1 MGCSPSKGKLFSKPH
16 QFDVQNALVTEE
28 LQEVADGGPALDE
41 DTCLQPQNKEE
52 ELPLLTDEYCTK
64 ETSVAHLD
72 PDPKLPEN
80 DMDSEV
86 TKVKEMPQEII
97 GIVMEMPMNQKVETR
112 KKNTKKRSAERQRK
126 SSVVQTKAGLSPH
139 MVRAHQ
145 AAYNFLNQNISKY
158 EILLGL
164 LDQATQTQ
172 LSLQTPM
179 SALALYFEEIN
190 QALEEMAEEGELM
203 LKEHGD
209 SMTLPS
215 GMFGQ
220 AVCSAKPMDNFDPS
234 PDLLHQLL
242 PDSSEKIRQ
251 VKSSVK
257 TRSDTILEEGREYFS
272 SLSKLYTEKLQA
284 KQAAEFRLAQV
295 LAKVETVTIRK
306 SNPEDSALHSED
318 SGIGG
323 ESESLTGSERN
334 HCHRGSAG
342 SGSCGSE
349 VNIRGT
355 YQNYS
360 AGFVSNTRN
369 SEEEEEEEDEERHA
383 EKYQEDNE
391 IDQFERKRS
400 NSSPPDPCH
409 ALRYMYENSM
419 KDQQPAFKLFNAEH
433 SLITEQQKSQ
443 LELDEKIYII
453 SEMQGLNDFAKLQC
467 NLHQAG
473 HRRYS
478 LDGSAGEHKN
488 QDRANRL
495 PGSLSSPSNKPRTCY
510 SVRRLIN
517 TFSQGV
523 VDGRPGQSLLHTAPH
538 IMRPNKSCILLES
551 RVVNKTGGDIVSGN
565 NSSSSPDG
573 RDDQDMDNLPPPPLE
588 VLMDNS
594 FRRNEDQLRNEKLH
608 EDPVLTLPLIHQ
620 TTGISQRR
628 KIVMQNVEV
637 LPNKANVKIR
647 SMAVSPAPPVR
658 HEGVTEVQHQ
668 KLKLETDLSE
678 QTEKAKRIY
687 KQARKIIHL
696 RNAGEST
703 GMKNVQ
709 IPVSGDLTS
718 LQATRC
724 EGNEIPSCSLP
735 VIAPPVSRVRL
746 PPSCPSVHH
755 TVPHPPVLRQHLNS
769 GSSSRPNSPR
779 KVTRA
784 NDNSTEQIIP
794 HMSFHDARS
803 VFCQNELNNSQAC
816 LPFGSSVLPRKWGEV
831 SRGRSSTRGREN
843 STRRT
848 QSEQRPGM
856 TSYSHLETH
865 APLVS
870 QQTKEDEPVA
880 EKYSLDNSL
889 KTEEKSQVDPA
900 AGN

>member
-16 QFDVQNALVTEE
+16 QFDFQNALVTEE
-28 LQEVADGGPALDE
+28 LQEVANGGPALDE
-41 DTCLQPQNKEE
+41 DTCLQPPHKEE
-52 ELPLLTDEYCTK
+52 ELPLLTDEYCSK
-64 ETSVAHLD
+64 ETSVTHLD
-72 PDPKLPEN
+72 PDPILPEN
-80 DMDSEV
+80 ENDSEA
-86 TKVKEMPQEII
+86 TRMNEKPQKII
-97 GIVMEMPMNQKVETR
+97 GNIMEMPMNQKVETR
-112 KKNTKKRSAERQRK
+112 KKNMKKRSTERQRK
-126 SSVVQTKAGLSPH
+126 SSIVQTKVSLPPH

-215 GMFGQ
+215 GMFAQ
-220 AVCSAKPMDNFDPS
+220 AVCSAKPVDNFDPS

-242 PDSSEKIRQ
+242 QDSSEKIRQ
-251 VKSSVK
+251 VKISVK
-257 TRSDTILEEGREYFS
+257 TRSDTTLEEGIDYFS
-272 SLSKLYTEKLQA
+272 SLSKLYSEKLQA
-284 KQAAEFRLAQV
+284 KQTAEFRLAQV
-295 LAKVETVTIRK
+295 LAKVETVAIKK
-306 SNPEDSALHSED
+306 SYPEDSALHSED

-323 ESESLTGSERN
+323 ESESLTGSEKN
-334 HCHRGSAG
+334 HGHRGSAG

-349 VNIRGT
+349 VNIRGI

-360 AGFVSNTRN
+360 AGFVSSTRN
-369 SEEEEEEEDEERHA
+369 NEEEEEEDEERHA
-383 EKYQEDNE
+383 KKYQGDE

-409 ALRYMYENSM
+409 TLRHMYGNSM
-419 KDQQPAFKLFNAEH
+419 KDQQPAFKQLFNAEH
-433 SLITEQQKSQ
+433 HKITEQQHSQ
-443 LELDEKIYII
+443 MELDEKMYII
-453 SEMQGLNDFAKLQC
+453 SEMQGLTDFVKPQC
-467 NLHQAG
+467 NLYEVG

-478 LDGSAGEHKN
+478 LDGSAGEHKC

-495 PGSLSSPSNKPRTCY
+495 SGSLSSPSNKPLKCY

-523 VDGRPGQSLLHTAPH
+523 DGRPGQSLSQTAPH
-538 IMRPNKSCILLES
+538 IIRPNKSCIFLES
-551 RVVNKTGGDIVSGN
+551 RIVNKTGDDIVSGN

-573 RDDQDMDNLPPPPLE
+573 RADLDMDNLPPPPLE

-594 FRRNEDQLRNEKLH
+594 FRRNEDRLQNEKLH

-647 SMAVSPAPPVR
+647 SMAASPAPPVR
-658 HEGVTEVQHQ
+658 HEGATELQHQ

-678 QTEKAKRIY
+678 QTEKTKRIY
-687 KQARKIIHL
+687 KQARTIIHL

-703 GMKNVQ
+703 DIKNVQ
-709 IPVSGDLTS
+709 IPVSRDLTS
-718 LQATRC
+718 LQAARC
-724 EGNEIPSCSLP
+724 ESNEIPSCSLP
-735 VIAPPVSRVRL
+735 IIAPPVSRVRL
-746 PPSCPSVHH
+746 PPSCPTVHH
-755 TVPHPPVLRQHLNS
+755 TVPHPPVFRQHPNS

-779 KVTRA
+779 KVTHA

-803 VFCQNELNNSQAC
+803 VFCQNELKSSQSC
-816 LPFGSSVLPRKWGEV
+816 LSFGSSVLPRKWGEI
-831 SRGRSSTRGREN
+831 SRGRLSTRGREN

-848 QSEQRPGM
+848 QSEQRPGI
-856 TSYSHLETH
+856 TSFSDLETDAH
-865 APLVS
+865 LVT

-880 EKYSLDNSL
+880 EKHSLDNSL
-889 KTEEKSQVDPA
+889 KTEEKSEVDPA
-900 AGN
+900 AEN